1 MTNEKDEHP
10 EGEAPKLRRSKRPRN
25 RQKLDAKLLLP
36 YLWDGLAAALLLAAV
51 VVFTLDP
58 RWRPLGGVILFVG
71 LMATT
76 LRFQRRILYHTAWW
90 LAECPNC
97 QTDNLRRLRRRL
109 WHRLLGW
116 AGIPV
121 RPYICSKCSWRGS
134 RIDQT
139 KIL

>member
-1 MTNEKDEHP
+1 MTNEDDAYV
-10 EGEAPKLRRSKRPRN
+10 GGRAPKLRRFKRPRN
-25 RQKLDAKLLLP
+25 RRKLDVKLLLP
-36 YLWDGLAAALLLAAV
+36 YLLDGLAAALLLASLA
-51 VVFTLDP
+51 VFTLDP

-76 LRFQRRILYHTAWW
+76 LRLHRRILDRTAWW
-90 LAECPNC
+90 LAECPHC
-97 QTDNLRRLRRRL
+97 QTDDLRRLRRRS

-121 RPYICSKCSWRGS
+121 RPYICSGCGWRGS